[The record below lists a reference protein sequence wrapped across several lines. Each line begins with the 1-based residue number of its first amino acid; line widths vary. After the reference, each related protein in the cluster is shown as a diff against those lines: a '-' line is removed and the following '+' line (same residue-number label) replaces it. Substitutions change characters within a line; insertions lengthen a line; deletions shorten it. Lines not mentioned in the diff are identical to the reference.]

1 MLATP
6 DDPHAGQPVLSAGA
20 PLAEARAAVVALHGR
35 GAGAA
40 DILGLS
46 QAMARSR
53 GEERLRRDRESKG
66 DIAWL
71 APEAAGR
78 AWYPNPFMTPV
89 AGNEPY
95 LSSALGIVA
104 ALLAHLAE
112 AGVPAERVALL
123 GFSQGACLA
132 SEFAA
137 RNPRRYG
144 GLIVFSGGLIGDA
157 VDPAA
162 YTGSLAGTPAFV
174 GCSDVDPYIPLPRV
188 RESVA
193 VLRALGAE
201 VTEQVYPRAGHAVLA
216 DEVDEARRI
225 LDAIAP

>member
-46 QAMARSR
+46 QAMARP
-53 GEERLRRDRESKG
+53 DTT
-66 DIAWL
+66 WL

-95 LSSALGIVA
+95 LSSALGVVA
-104 ALLAHLAE
+104 ALLAHLAD
-112 AGVPAERVALL
+112 AGIPAERVVLL

-144 GLIVFSGGLIGDA
+144 GLIVFSGGLIGEA

-201 VTEQVYPRAGHAVLA
+201 VTERVYPRAGHAVLA